1 MYVQPIGA
9 LNPERLKKFQERYSS
24 FEDPVIPKFHYGSH
38 YSSAGAVSSLVNNIL
53 QQLHSQFKV
62 FYSSESW
69 KKDNDTIFDVAGWS
83 LYTFW
88 YVVIIISCAQVLY
101 YLARV
106 EPFTTLSIQLQGGKF
121 DHADRMF
128 SDIPATWNGVLEDMS
143 DVKELVSIGFPE
155 ASNRFIYP
163 PLPQLPHPYFATKFC
178 H

>member
-1 MYVQPIGA
+1 M
-9 LNPERLKKFQERYSS
+9 
-24 FEDPVIPKFHYGSH
+24 
-38 YSSAGAVSSLVNNIL
+38 
-53 QQLHSQFKV
+53 
-62 FYSSESW
+62 
-69 KKDNDTIFDVAGWS
+69 
-83 LYTFW
+83 
-88 YVVIIISCAQVLY
+88 LY

-155 ASNRFIYP
+155 ASGRFIYP

-178 H
+178 VAGSRDVLSPRGAHQRKFNRLWYNTVGRKAWYCGSLPCHS